1 FAAFVHEVSPE
12 LRGPN
17 QPAWKERL
25 DEELSNIRAALEW
38 GAAKHPGAALAM
50 AVDLT
55 WFWKTRGHMREGR
68 AWFKRLVEAAP
79 DAPPAVVAAAITEAG
94 DFASLLGD
102 IATGEKEVDAAL
114 ELYQTMDDHRGRA
127 RALLSKAWIASRRRG
142 GVAEIAAAAA
152 AAVDEAEL
160 SGDELLVA
168 ECLLYS
174 GRVAVESGRPE
185 EGHPMVERAVEIC
198 RRRNDLWTLGLA
210 LTFLSV
216 FYRREGNLD
225 VVRRLLA
232 EDLEL
237 CTRVGDKMRMG
248 LLLTSLGMEKLK
260 LRDDAGARGHFEAAL
275 TMEGASAPPAVA
287 LNGLAQMAAGAG
299 LYERA
304 LKLNGAASAIPT
316 WYGPTVHDIR

>member
-1 FAAFVHEVSPE
+1 
-12 LRGPN
+12 
-17 QPAWKERL
+17 
-25 DEELSNIRAALEW
+25 
-38 GAAKHPGAALAM
+38 
-50 AVDLT
+50 
-55 WFWKTRGHMREGR
+55 
-68 AWFKRLVEAAP
+68 
-79 DAPPAVVAAAITEAG
+79 
-94 DFASLLGD
+94 
-102 IATGEKEVDAAL
+102 
-114 ELYQTMDDHRGRA
+114 
-127 RALLSKAWIASRRRG
+127 
-142 GVAEIAAAAA
+142 
-152 AAVDEAEL
+152 
-160 SGDELLVA
+160 
-168 ECLLYS
+168 
-174 GRVAVESGRPE
+174 
-185 EGHPMVERAVEIC
+185 MVERAVEIC

-316 WYGPTVHDIR
+316 WYGPTVHDIRLASQPWVHDARRSLSEAKINAHWQAGFAMATNVAVSYALSDADLATIDDGPLTTRELDIARLVAKGLRTREIAAVLFISPRTVDAHVEHIRDKLGFQSRVQIAAWVTEHAATKA